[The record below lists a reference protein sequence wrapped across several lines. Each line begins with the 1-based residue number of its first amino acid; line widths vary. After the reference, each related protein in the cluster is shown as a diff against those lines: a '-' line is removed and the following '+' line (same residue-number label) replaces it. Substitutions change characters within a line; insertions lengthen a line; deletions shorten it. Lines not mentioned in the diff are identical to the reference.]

1 MTGVLE
7 AAQGA
12 GPGPRGGPR
21 ETGSASCC
29 LRGSR
34 RVEQQGLG
42 QDRARRPGSG
52 CLPFQPGGF
61 QSGSSSREAG
71 RGPLRGL
78 SLSSCRGSGLGGPS
92 SGPSPARNAPR
103 AQGAPR
109 PPAAGTGPGW
119 LGPSFRQQV
128 HVAVALTVKP
138 RSLRGVCGFS
148 PQLLSLSYPTLWCPG
163 PTQPPFMALGFRCA
177 DLSGGAPGGH
187 GQPGPC
193 LVGTSR
199 STEQVL
205 VQQDLERPGDRRA
218 HRCEQWP

>member
-1 MTGVLE
+1 M
-7 AAQGA
+7 
-12 GPGPRGGPR
+12 
-21 ETGSASCC
+21 
-29 LRGSR
+29 
-34 RVEQQGLG
+34 EQRGLG
-42 QDRARRPGSG
+42 QDRARRPGLW
-52 CLPFQPGGF
+52 LPPLPAGGF

-78 SLSSCRGSGLGGPS
+78 SLSSCRGSGLGGPG
-92 SGPSPARNAPR
+92 SGPSPAWNAPR

-109 PPAAGTGPGW
+109 PPMAGTGPGW
-119 LGPSFRQQV
+119 LGPRPGPSFHQQV
-128 HVAVALTVKP
+128 HVAMALTVKP

-148 PQLLSLSYPTLWCPG
+148 PRLLSLSYPTLWCPG
-163 PTQPPFMALGFRCA
+163 PAQPPFAALGFGCA

-193 LVGTSR
+193 LAGTSR

-218 HRCEQWP
+218 CRCEQWP